1 MKKIDKEFWG
11 EEEKVEE
18 TEEMSVLEYNLI
30 WTSIWF
36 IFIFLLCLIF
46 NNAAFLLLLIV
57 WLFGMYVRR

>member
-1 MKKIDKEFWG
+1 MKKIDTDFW
-11 EEEKVEE
+11 EEEKAEE